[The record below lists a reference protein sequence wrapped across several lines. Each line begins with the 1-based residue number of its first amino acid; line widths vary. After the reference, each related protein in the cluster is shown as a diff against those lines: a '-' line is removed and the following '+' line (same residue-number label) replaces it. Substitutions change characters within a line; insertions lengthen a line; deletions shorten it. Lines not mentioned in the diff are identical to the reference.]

1 MAMEPSKQN
10 LFSEFVGLIHYEGLK
25 PLIERLN
32 EKHFTKKDFDVTYK
46 TMHVWAKEG
55 LLTDQKEDERDWRR
69 FSFVEYA
76 WMNIIIKLKNFG
88 LSTEKILLTKKVLAT
103 PFPVKEMMELSDY
116 ITGEGIKYLN
126 KHEQKIIQSFPNELL
141 NLIKNNKDITAP
153 ADIAGHFTMLTFI
166 LGNYII
172 TRNNVYFIIDKRGKV
187 FPWTEDKKEQYAKLG
202 FGNILEKDHISI
214 SLAGLVREYIMYEK
228 IENEEPRF
236 HVLTE
241 EEQEVIRYIREK
253 KLSELTIRFD
263 GSNKISL
270 IEATENLDTVNVEAR
285 YLDHILRHGY
295 QDISYTT
302 AGGKIVKFQR
312 TTKKKFKA
320 A

>member
-1 MAMEPSKQN
+1 MTVDSTKQN

-32 EKHFTKKDFDVTYK
+32 EKHFTKKDFQVTYK
-46 TMHVWAKEG
+46 TLHVWAKEG
-55 LLTDQKEDERDWRR
+55 LLTDDKEDPRDWKR

-88 LSTEKILLTKKVLAT
+88 MSTEKILLTKKVLAT
-103 PFPVKEMMELSDY
+103 PFPVKELIDSLDY
-116 ITGEGIKYLN
+116 ATGEGMKYLN
-126 KHEQKIIQSFPNELL
+126 KHEQKIMQSFPNELL
-141 NLIKNNKDITAP
+141 KLIKESKDEPTP
-153 ADIAGHFTMLTFI
+153 KDIAGHFTMLTFI

-187 FPWTEDKKEQYAKLG
+187 FPWAEDKRDQYIKLG
-202 FGNILEKDHISI
+202 FGAILEKDHISI
-214 SLAGLVREYIMYEK
+214 SLAGLVRDYIMYEK

-241 EEQEVIRYIREK
+241 EEQEVIKYIREK

-263 GSNKISL
+263 GNNKISL